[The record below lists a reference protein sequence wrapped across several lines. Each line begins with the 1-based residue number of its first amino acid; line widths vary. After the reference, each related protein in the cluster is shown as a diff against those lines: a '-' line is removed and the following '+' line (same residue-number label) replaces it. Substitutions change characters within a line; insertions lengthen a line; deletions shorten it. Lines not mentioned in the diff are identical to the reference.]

1 MHLIQSTRQQQTDQ
15 TFSAQWVTDL
25 DLSYRFDQGLKLSVG
40 AINLFDSH
48 PDTLDGQTLYGVQKY
63 SITSPEGAQGAFYY
77 TSLSYDF

>member
-1 MHLIQSTRQQQTDQ
+1 M
-15 TFSAQWVTDL
+15 
-25 DLSYRFDQGLKLSVG
+25 G